1 LSKDWCNGAKEQS
14 YFYEAGHDFG
24 QRIGLRQTISWNY
37 AVEKAMEKTLV
48 IVPVVRF
55 HT

>member
-1 LSKDWCNGAKEQS
+1 MGQRNKATFMRQGMT
-14 YFYEAGHDFG
+14 FG